1 MYLTIKNWKLE
12 NKEEYMDWTM
22 TAKDWRYIIMEEK
35 TKRSTPQN
43 RYLRWWVY
51 KEIGKHMGEPDME
64 YIHWVMGM
72 KFLQDHSKKMPYVRS
87 TTTLSTAEFTE
98 YIENIKNFVAEYGII
113 IPSSEVYFT
122 NNE

>member
-1 MYLTIKNWKLE
+1 MW
-12 NKEEYMDWTM
+12 
-22 TAKDWRYIIMEEK
+22 
-35 TKRSTPQN
+35 
-43 RYLRWWVY
+43 
-51 KEIGKHMGEPDME
+51 EPDLE

-98 YIENIKNFVAEYGII
+98 FIENIKNYVAEYGII
-113 IPSSEVYFT
+113 IPSSEIYFT